1 MVRYMLINEDSLKSV
16 LSVNIKSARTKL
28 NLTQDELSEK
38 ADISNSFLKD
48 IEGRSFSCKFSKFYQ
63 LVQVI
68 R

>member
-1 MVRYMLINEDSLKSV
+1 MLINEDSLKEV
-16 LSVNIKSARTKL
+16 LSVNIKSARLKS

-48 IEGRSFSCKFSKFYQ
+48 IESRSFSCKFSKFYQ

>member
-1 MVRYMLINEDSLKSV
+1 MLINEDSLKSV

-48 IEGRSFSCKFSKFYQ
+48 IEGRSFSCQFSKFYQ